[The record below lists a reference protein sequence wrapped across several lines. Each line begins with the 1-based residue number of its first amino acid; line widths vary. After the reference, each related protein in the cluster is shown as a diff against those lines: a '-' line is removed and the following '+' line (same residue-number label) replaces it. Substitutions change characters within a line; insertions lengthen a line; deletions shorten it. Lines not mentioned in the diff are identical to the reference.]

1 MFMEDGAG
9 HVTRVRWIS
18 AALGVFAAILIVCFV
33 DLAPDKPAV
42 TRAAAVALLI
52 GTLWLT
58 EVLPLAVTSL
68 LPLVLFPLLG
78 IASGEQVA
86 REYFQD
92 VIFVFLG
99 GFIVALAMQ
108 RWNLHQRVAM
118 FILSSF
124 GSSPGRLVLGFLVS
138 TAALSMWIS
147 NTAAAMMMV
156 TIALAV
162 LRTADERLERE
173 AARRT
178 GVALMLAVAY
188 GSTIGGIATL
198 VGTPPNLVFVQMFRD
213 RFPEAPPISFARW
226 MMFACPI
233 AAILLGCVWL
243 LLVKCVMP
251 RGQRDFIS
259 RETLTADYRRLGPTR
274 FPEWAVMAT
283 FGAMVV
289 LWITRNRLDLGGI
302 QLFGWSLWF
311 DKPKFITDGTVSIA
325 MALLLFLVPVRK
337 PIPTTVMNWET
348 AARLP
353 WHIVLLFGGGFALA
367 KGIEQSGLSMWLGD
381 QLQGFG
387 VLPIVAFLLLICAGI
402 CFVSEFTSNTA
413 TTQLVLPILAAI
425 AVRLEVNPLMLML
438 PATIACSWGFMMPVG
453 TPPNAIV
460 FGTGRVR
467 ITEMA
472 RVGLIVNLLAVAI
485 TVLAMMAWGRWVW
498 GIDAT
503 TFPDWAR

>member
-1 MFMEDGAG
+1 MEDGADQ
-9 HVTRVRWIS
+9 VSRVRW
-18 AALGVFAAILIVCFV
+18 VFATLGIIAAIFVVCFV

-58 EVLPLAVTSL
+58 EAIPLGATSL

-92 VIFVFLG
+92 VIAVFLG

-108 RWNLHQRVAM
+108 RWNLHKRVAL

-162 LRTADERLERE
+162 LQTADDRLERD

-178 GVALMLAVAY
+178 GVALLLAVAY
-188 GSTIGGIATL
+188 GSTIGGVATL
-198 VGTPPNLVFVQMFRD
+198 VGTPPNLVFVQIFRD
-213 RFPEAPPISFARW
+213 RFPDAPPISFARW

-233 AAILLGCVWL
+233 SVILIGCVWL
-243 LLVKCVMP
+243 LLAKWVMP
-251 RGQRDFIS
+251 RGQREFIS
-259 RETLTADYRRLGPTR
+259 PDSLADDYRRLGPTQ
-274 FPEWAVMAT
+274 FPEWVVMAT
-283 FGAMVV
+283 FGAMVI
-289 LWITRNRLDLGGI
+289 LWITRSPLDLGSVR
-302 QLFGWSLWF
+302 LFGWSLWF
-311 DKPKFITDGTVSIA
+311 GQPKFITDGTVSIA
-325 MALLLFLVPVRK
+325 IALLLFLIPVRK
-337 PIPTTVMNWET
+337 PIPTRVMNWET

-367 KGIEQSGLSMWLGD
+367 KGIEQSGLSAWLGD

-387 VLPIVAFLLLICAGI
+387 ALPIVAFLLLICTGI

-425 AVRLEVNPLMLML
+425 AVRLEINPLMLML

-472 RVGLIVNLLAVAI
+472 RVGLIVNLVAIAI
-485 TVLAMMAWGRWVW
+485 TVLAMMAWGRGLW
-498 GIDAT
+498 GIDVSR
-503 TFPDWAR
+503 FPEWAR